1 MRDFENRKSL
11 NVNFSGVGFRV
22 YSGVNTITLNPLTE
36 LRGMEEDEKSSSRR
50 AGSWKKEWWGCEDR
64 ISKRR

>member
-1 MRDFENRKSL
+1 MRDFENLKSL

-36 LRGMEEDEKSSSRR
+36 LRGMEEDEKKQLEESRLM
-50 AGSWKKEWWGCEDR
+50 E
-64 ISKRR
+64 KRMVGL